1 MERPPHVAG
10 PLGAAAAETTTQ
22 KDENQTENFD
32 SFDDLN
38 LCTVIFERIL
48 VIFANIYIS
57 KKQCETVKHERD
69 DDLNSV
75 TQTPVKTLTW

>member
-1 MERPPHVAG
+1 MLERPPHVAG
-10 PLGAAAAETTTQ
+10 PLGAGAAETTTQ

-48 VIFANIYIS
+48 VILQIFTFQRNN
-57 KKQCETVKHERD
+57 VR
-69 DDLNSV
+69 L
-75 TQTPVKTLTW
+75 

>member
-1 MERPPHVAG
+1 MLERPPHVAG

-48 VIFANIYIS
+48 VILQIFTFQKNN
-57 KKQCETVKHERD
+57 VR
-69 DDLNSV
+69 L
-75 TQTPVKTLTW
+75 